1 MTKQTTFMPR
11 KTQKIVASVGAI
23 ALGLAATMLF
33 PTKNIAQEE
42 IQEGKTNVTVDKI
55 TGNIDEYVGQTVT
68 IRGEVESELDESGFV
83 LEDDE
88 FFGGEQFL
96 LLNAGAE
103 PVMRPSEDVPVQA
116 TGTVREFILADI
128 ESEYGIDLDDELY
141 VDYENKPA
149 IVAESVALAP
159 TIEQLAENPS
169 AFYNQ
174 VIAVKGEVGDLF
186 SSNTMSLYEDGWID
200 DIGLVVFNVNRVLD
214 SANSA
219 VQEGETVVV
228 TGMAQE
234 LDVNLFLQDPDLGWD
249 EDEISEFESRY
260 TNRPVIVADDVYPS
274 ALDE

>member
-1 MTKQTTFMPR
+1 MFKQTNFMPR

-23 ALGLAATMLF
+23 ALGLTATMLF

-55 TGNIDEYVGQTVT
+55 TGNVDEYIGQMVT
-68 IRGEVESELDESGFV
+68 IRSEVASELDELGFI
-83 LEDDE
+83 LQ
-88 FFGGEQFL
+88 GEEFL

-103 PVMRPSEDVPVQA
+103 PVMLPGEDVPVQA
-116 TGTVREFILADI
+116 TGMVREFILADI

-149 IVAESVALAP
+149 IVAESLALAP
-159 TIEQLAENPS
+159 TIEQLAADPS

-174 VIAVKGEVGDLF
+174 VIAVEGEVRDFL
-186 SSNTMSLYEDGWID
+186 SSNTMTLFEDGWID
-200 DIGLVVFNVNRVLD
+200 DIGLLVVDVNQILD
-214 SANSA
+214 SESSA

-234 LDVNLFLQDPDLGWD
+234 LDPNILLQDPELGWD
-249 EDEISEFESRY
+249 EDEITEFESRY
-260 TNRPVIVADDVYPS
+260 TSRPVIVADDVYPS